1 MTQARRQF
9 CLLSGRAIVIFH
21 SIHAFRITEGRFTMK
36 KLAALLIALPLL
48 AGCNTIAGA
57 GKDVEATGKV
67 INKTAEDVKS
77 DIKD

>member
-1 MTQARRQF
+1 
-9 CLLSGRAIVIFH
+9 
-21 SIHAFRITEGRFTMK
+21 MK

-48 AGCNTIAGA
+48 ASCNTIAGA

-67 INKTAEDVKS
+67 INKTAEDVKT